1 MTTYGLLIFEG
12 AGELGSVGP
21 WQVFTASASIRDQD
35 DQVVLVAAQPGP
47 VRCGCGCGTQVRPS
61 HTFGDHPPLDVLLV
75 AGGPGACH
83 AASSPAVVG
92 WIRNTARDA
101 AWRVSVGTGALLLH
115 AAGLT
120 RGRRVAAH
128 LAYADWL
135 GARGDV
141 TVVHDLSYV
150 VDGRLVTSQG
160 AAAALDMALW
170 LVGRIHGRDHAR
182 AVRRHIQE
190 QPVPQRL
197 APRYE
202 GVPGRRAR

>member
-12 AGELGSVGP
+12 AGELGSAGP
-21 WQVFTASASIRDQD
+21 WQVFTASASVRAQG

-47 VRCGCGCGTQVRPS
+47 VRCGCGCGMQVRPS

-75 AGGPGACH
+75 AGGPGACR
-83 AASSPAVVG
+83 AVSSPAVVG
-92 WIRNTARDA
+92 WIGTAARDA

-120 RGRRVAAH
+120 RGR
-128 LAYADWL
+128 
-135 GARGDV
+135 
-141 TVVHDLSYV
+141 
-150 VDGRLVTSQG
+150 LVTCQG
-160 AAAALDMALW
+160 AAAAADMAMW

>member
-1 MTTYGLLIFEG
+1 M
-12 AGELGSVGP
+12 
-21 WQVFTASASIRDQD
+21 
-35 DQVVLVAAQPGP
+35 
-47 VRCGCGCGTQVRPS
+47 QVRPS
-61 HTFGDHPPLDVLLV
+61 HTFGDHPALDVLLV
-75 AGGPGACH
+75 AGGPGACR
-83 AASSPAVVG
+83 AVSSPAVVG
-92 WIRNTARDA
+92 WISKTARDA

-128 LAYADWL
+128 LAYADRL
-135 GARGDV
+135 EAGDDV
-141 TVVHDLSYV
+141 TVVRDLRYV
-150 VDGRLVTSQG
+150 VDGRLVTCQG
-160 AAAALDMALW
+160 AAAAADMALW

>member
-12 AGELGSVGP
+12 AGELGFPGP
-21 WQVFTASASIRDQD
+21 REVFTASASIRDQD

-47 VRCGCGCGTQVRPS
+47 VRCGCGCGMRVQPS

-75 AGGPGACH
+75 AGGPGVCRAL
-83 AASSPAVVG
+83 STPAIVG
-92 WIRNTARDA
+92 WIGKTARGA
-101 AWRVSVGTGALLLH
+101 AWRASVGTGALLLH

-120 RGRRVAAH
+120 RGCRVAAH
-128 LAYADWL
+128 LAFADRL
-135 GARGDV
+135 EARGDV
-141 TVVHDLSYV
+141 TVVRDLPYV

-182 AVRRHIQE
+182 AVRRRIQ
-190 QPVPQRL
+190 
-197 APRYE
+197 
-202 GVPGRRAR
+202 

>member
-12 AGELGSVGP
+12 AGELGSP
-21 WQVFTASASIRDQD
+21 WQVFTASASIRGQG
-35 DQVVLVAAQPGP
+35 DQVTLVAAQPGP
-47 VRCGCGCGTQVRPS
+47 VGCGCGCGSRVQPS

-75 AGGPGACH
+75 AGGPGACR
-83 AASSPAVVG
+83 AVGSPAVVG
-92 WIRNTARDA
+92 WISKAARDA
-101 AWRVSVGTGALLLH
+101 AWRASVGTGALLLH

-128 LAYADWL
+128 QAFADRL
-135 GARGDV
+135 EARGDV
-141 TVVHDLSYV
+141 TVARDLRYV

-182 AVRRHIQE
+182 AVRRHIE
-190 QPVPQRL
+190 
-197 APRYE
+197 
-202 GVPGRRAR
+202 

>member
-12 AGELGSVGP
+12 AVELGSVGP

-61 HTFGDHPPLDVLLV
+61 HTFGDHLTLDVLLV
-75 AGGPGACH
+75 AGGPGACR

-92 WIRNTARDA
+92 WIMNTARDA

-197 APRYE
+197 APRYD

>member
-12 AGELGSVGP
+12 AGELGSAGP
-21 WQVFTASASIRDQD
+21 WEVFTASASIRHRHDK
-35 DQVVLVAAQPGP
+35 VVLVAAQPGP
-47 VRCGCGCGTQVRPS
+47 VRCGCGCGMRVQPS

-75 AGGPGACH
+75 AGGPGVCRAV
-83 AASSPAVVG
+83 SSPAVVG
-92 WIRNTARDA
+92 WIGKAARDA

-128 LAYADWL
+128 LAYADRL
-135 GARGDV
+135 EARGDV
-141 TVVHDLSYV
+141 IVVRDLRYV

-182 AVRRHIQE
+182 AVRRYIQ
-190 QPVPQRL
+190 
-197 APRYE
+197 
-202 GVPGRRAR
+202 